1 MHCFNTSIY
10 FSQLLLCKLGEKKY
24 KENWPK
30 SDESMSGNPNLHLLP
45 VSKNRLLK
53 KTTSQ
58 MGFGSVDPFQTYII

>member
-45 VSKNRLLK
+45 VS
-53 KTTSQ
+53 Q